1 MNKNISIVIPAFNE
15 SRNLPI
21 LIREIKEELEKLKIK
36 NWEVLVVDDG
46 SRDNTS
52 EVINKIHQKEAKVKL
67 ISLRRNEGKALALQA
82 GFDQVTYDV
91 VITMDGDG
99 QDDPKEIGRF
109 LKKLNEGYD
118 LVSGWK
124 KNRKDSVV
132 KNNTS
137 KIYNYFTNLLM
148 KEKLNDANCGF
159 KAYRQEVV
167 KSLNLYG
174 ELHRYIP
181 ALAEAGGYTIAEIEI
196 NHRKRRYGK
205 SKYGLDRFIK
215 GALDLITV
223 AFITRYKFRPLHMFG
238 YLGLVFFTLGGVI
251 GLYLSYLRLVLGEK
265 IGDRPLLLFGALL
278 IIVGVQI
285 TMTGLIGELITASL
299 SKGSKRYQIKKKLL

>member
-1 MNKNISIVIPAFNE
+1 MNKSISIVIPAFNE
-15 SRNLPI
+15 AKNLPV
-21 LIREIKEELEKLKIK
+21 LIEEIKKEIGKLKIK

-52 EVINKIHQKEAKVKL
+52 EVISRIHQKERRVKL
-67 ISLRRNEGKALALQA
+67 VSLRRNEGKALALQA
-82 GFDQVTYDV
+82 GFDQAGYEI
-91 VITMDGDG
+91 VITMDADG
-99 QDDPKEIGRF
+99 QDDPKEINKF
-109 LKKLNEGYD
+109 LKKLDEGYD

-124 KNRKDSVV
+124 TRRKDSFV

-137 KIYNYFTNLLM
+137 RVYNYFTNLLM
-148 KEKLNDANCGF
+148 KEKLHDANCGF
-159 KAYRQEVV
+159 KAYKQEVV

-181 ALAEAGGYTIAEIEI
+181 ALAEAGGYTIAEIGI
-196 NHRKRRYGK
+196 NHRKRRYGE
-205 SKYGLDRFIK
+205 SKYGMDRFIK

-238 YLGLVFFTLGGVI
+238 YLGLIFFTFGGAI
-251 GLYLSYLRLVLGEK
+251 GLYLSYLRLIQGER
-265 IGDRPLLLFGALL
+265 IGDRPLLLLGALL

-285 TMTGLIGELITASL
+285 MMTGLIGELITASL
-299 SKGSKRYQIKKKLL
+299 SRSSKRYQVKNKLV